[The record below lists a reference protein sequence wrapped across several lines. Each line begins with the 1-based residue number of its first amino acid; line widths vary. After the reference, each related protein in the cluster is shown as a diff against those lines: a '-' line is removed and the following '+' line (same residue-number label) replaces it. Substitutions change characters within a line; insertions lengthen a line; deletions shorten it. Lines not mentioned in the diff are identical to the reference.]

1 MHNSIPQDIIKRI
14 ALLRDNVI
22 DLSIAI
28 DDVDAELAPLLEQR
42 ARLDTLLREA
52 QAELRELLV
61 AA

>member
-1 MHNSIPQDIIKRI
+1 MTTNILNEKALDQIR
-14 ALLRDNVI
+14 LLRDNVL

-42 ARLDTLLREA
+42 ARLDALLREA
-52 QAELRELLV
+52 QAELCELV